1 MSDQYTNRNSHGVT
15 FSHGHLHENKQ
26 SIINRL
32 SRAIGHLE
40 KVKSMVDEDAEC
52 ANILVQ
58 LSAVRSALDNAGK
71 VILKDHLRHC
81 IVDAVVEGDDEAID
95 DLCKAIDKFMK

>member
-1 MSDQYTNRNSHGVT
+1 MNTQNHGVT

-40 KVKSMVDEDAEC
+40 KIFFRAAKMSHLPVPIQVTNLFVDAED
-52 ANILVQ
+52 VT
-58 LSAVRSALDNAGK
+58 
-71 VILKDHLRHC
+71 
-81 IVDAVVEGDDEAID
+81 E
-95 DLCKAIDKFMK
+95 